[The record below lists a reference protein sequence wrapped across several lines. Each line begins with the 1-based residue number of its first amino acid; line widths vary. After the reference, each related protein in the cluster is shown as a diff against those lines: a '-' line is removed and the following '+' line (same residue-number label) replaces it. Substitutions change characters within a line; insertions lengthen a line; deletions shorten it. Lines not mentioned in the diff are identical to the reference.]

1 MSPRLE
7 ISRETDYQM
16 HYKEEMPEES
26 GESEEGRKEVG
37 EKPVLCP
44 SAMLV
49 QVTGDNW
56 RIAFSGEIFTY
67 LDLRGIARD
76 ILGALS

>member
-1 MSPRLE
+1 
-7 ISRETDYQM
+7 M
-16 HYKEEMPEES
+16 HYKEEIPEES
-26 GESEEGRKEVG
+26 GESEEGRKEEG

-49 QVTGDNW
+49 QVTGDSW

-67 LDLRGIARD
+67 LDLRGITRD

>member
-49 QVTGDNW
+49 QVTGD
-56 RIAFSGEIFTY
+56 S
-67 LDLRGIARD
+67 
-76 ILGALS
+76 